1 MKTFTHEY
9 SSKKNLQEFIK
20 NNFINNYIGDLLIQ
34 VFTSVNDK
42 NYITYLR
49 DEILELLPKAKI
61 IGTTTNGEIS
71 NNGSIENSTV
81 LSISVFEKT
90 QIYTSF
96 VENTKDSFHQGKE
109 IVNKLNN
116 NKSLKLL
123 ITFTDGLN
131 TNADEYLKGIS
142 SVNDQIAIAGGMAS
156 DYSRFHNTFVFNE
169 KSITNNGSVAAG
181 FYGDFLNIHTD
192 YSFNWE
198 TVGKTHKVGKAIKNR
213 VYEIAGMS
221 TVDFYK
227 YYLGEDVERL
237 LPTIGIEF
245 PLILKKNKESIARL
259 VIAKH
264 TDKSLSFTGNIEE
277 GSTIQFGH
285 GDVQNIIEKGIDNIK
300 NILQFPVES
309 IFIYSCA
316 ARKVLLEKEVN
327 LEILP
332 LKNVAP
338 ISGFFANGEFY
349 RKSNTKNA
357 KAKLLNHSMSL
368 LAISENERK
377 IERLNPN
384 IFNEAKIHS
393 ENLDLHR
400 TQAFSTLIRRTSI
413 ELKNLNENL
422 HNKVQEEIELNQ
434 EKDNMLTLMHTQA
447 QLGSTLEMIIHQW
460 RQPIS
465 AITSTLSSLQVYK
478 EAGIL
483 TDDIIDQNIQNVMEY
498 TEHINTTIEDFREL
512 FKATNNKNDIKI
524 DQLIHKSLTI
534 IKPILLENRI
544 NIDLNLK
551 STNIVTIP
559 VGLMMQ
565 VILNIVK
572 NAIDMLNE
580 NHPTNPVITINV
592 FENEQYNIIEIED
605 NAGGIKKENL
615 TKIFQKNFTTKNTF
629 EGTGI
634 GLHMSK
640 KIIETKI
647 NGSLTAQNRD
657 NKALFTISIPK

>member
-9 SSKKNLQEFIK
+9 SSKKILQNFIK
-20 NNFINNYIGDLLIQ
+20 NNFIKNYNDNLLIQ

-42 NYITYLR
+42 NYIIYLR
-49 DEILELLPKAKI
+49 DELLELLPKAKI

-71 NNGSIENSTV
+71 NIGSIENSTV

-90 QIYTSF
+90 RICTSF
-96 VENTKDSFHQGKE
+96 VENTKDSFHQGEKIINE
-109 IVNKLNN
+109 LNN
-116 NKSLKLL
+116 NNDLKLL

-131 TNADEYLKGIS
+131 TNAEEYLNGIS
-142 SVNDQIAIAGGMAS
+142 SINDQVIISGGMAS
-156 DYSRFHNTFVFNE
+156 DYSKFHNTFVFNE

-181 FYGDFLNIHTD
+181 FYSDFLNIHTD

-198 TVGKTHKVGKAIKNR
+198 TVGKTHKIGKAIKNR
-213 VYEIAGMS
+213 VYEIAGMT

-227 YYLGEDVERL
+227 YYLGEDIEHL
-237 LPTIGIEF
+237 LPAISIEF
-245 PLILKKNKESIARL
+245 PLVLKINGENTARL

-264 TDKSLSFTGNIEE
+264 DDKSLSFSGNIEE
-277 GSTIQFGH
+277 GSSIQFGY
-285 GDVQNIIEKGIDNIK
+285 GNVQHIIEKGIDNIK
-300 NILQFPVES
+300 NLLQSPVES

-316 ARKVLLEKEVN
+316 ARKILLKEEIN

-349 RKSNTKNA
+349 HKSNTKNA

-377 IERLNPN
+377 VEKLNPN
-384 IFNEAKIHS
+384 IFKEAKVCS
-393 ENLDLHR
+393 KNLDLHR
-400 TQAFSTLIRRTSI
+400 TQAFSTLIRRTST
-413 ELKNLNENL
+413 ELENLNINL
-422 HNKVQEEIELNQ
+422 NKRVNEEIQLNQ

-465 AITSTLSSLQVYK
+465 AITSTLSSLQVYR

-512 FKATNNKNDIKI
+512 FKAD
-524 DQLIHKSLTI
+524 
-534 IKPILLENRI
+534 
-544 NIDLNLK
+544 
-551 STNIVTIP
+551 
-559 VGLMMQ
+559 
-565 VILNIVK
+565 
-572 NAIDMLNE
+572 
-580 NHPTNPVITINV
+580 
-592 FENEQYNIIEIED
+592 D
-605 NAGGIKKENL
+605 N
-615 TKIFQKNFTTKNTF
+615 
-629 EGTGI
+629 
-634 GLHMSK
+634 
-640 KIIETKI
+640 
-647 NGSLTAQNRD
+647 
-657 NKALFTISIPK
+657 